1 LLEIYHNDVQRTMST
16 YYKKKKKNGNQ
27 IGGADGTNPMK
38 VDDGHPTKTIY
49 LIRHGQ
55 SQGQAARSNGIS
67 RTDMSLL
74 DCGLT
79 LRGQSEAMHIP
90 KKFTREELE
99 SIKLVVSSPMTRA
112 LNTALLGFPETN
124 IMVHYDLKELG
135 SKIPENRP
143 REMQEVLKDLQHLI
157 DGRNDMATF
166 LDVES
171 LLPEGWPWRYTRPNV
186 KGNDHLRRVFQ
197 WLYHER
203 EESTMA
209 IVCHYNVIRSAVS
222 RNGSSLHPENA
233 LPIRCDLHSDGELAV
248 VGQRTE

>member
-1 LLEIYHNDVQRTMST
+1 MST
-16 YYKKKKKNGNQ
+16 YNKKNRNYIGSA
-27 IGGADGTNPMK
+27 GGAPGSTSTMK
-38 VDDGHPTKTIY
+38 VDDGHPTKIIY

-55 SQGQAARSNGIS
+55 SQGQAARSSGIP
-67 RTDMSLL
+67 RTDKTLL

-79 LRGQSEAMHIP
+79 MRGESEALHIP
-90 KKFTREELE
+90 KTFTSEELE
-99 SIKLVVSSPMTRA
+99 SIQLVVSSPMTRA
-112 LNTALLGFPETN
+112 LNTALLGFPEKN

-135 SKIPENRP
+135 SKIPENCP
-143 REMQEVLKDLQHLI
+143 REMQEVLKDLQHLVNV
-157 DGRNDMATF
+157 RNELTT

-171 LLPEGWPWRYTRPNV
+171 LLPEGWPFRYSRRPNV

-209 IVCHYNVIRSAVS
+209 VVCHYNVIRSAVS

-233 LPIRCDLHSDGELAV
+233 LPIRCELYSNGELV
-248 VGQRTE
+248 HCTE